1 MSINENFPFI
11 RFGSGLALV
20 GLSIAAMM
28 WMSQVLATN
37 EFNASYTDLGI
48 MGALRSILYIVLPF
62 LIGYILHR
70 VNKKYA
76 LTLSAVFMSLSSLT
90 LAFSKD
96 LLGVFLSQVVF
107 GAALVFYWPVAEA
120 LLADVFKPE
129 ERLRAFGKYSAACSL
144 GFMLGAIFG
153 GVVGQ
158 LIGLRSMFM
167 LSAIISAAAIPPLL
181 GLKVSGYSNTKPKA
195 ISISFFTAL
204 IPAYVLTLPFTA
216 TLASV
221 LALVPGYA
229 ANIGFVE
236 LEIGLMSVPMWFFR
250 VVASIYLAM
259 RPPKNMFHVLLL
271 VGFMMG
277 GPLILNAF
285 IPGYP
290 TMILLLILVGTSA
303 SIFYAVIFY
312 IVSAVASERPEVAI
326 GGFESMIGIGFFV
339 GPPISGA
346 LADMLG
352 ISNLFLLL
360 AAASL
365 AAGMASSVFRQR

>member
-1 MSINENFPFI
+1 MSIEEDFSFI

-62 LIGYILHR
+62 LIGYILHKI
-70 VNKKYA
+70 NKKYA

-90 LAFSKD
+90 LAFSTD
-96 LLGVFLSQVVF
+96 LLGVFLSQVIF
-107 GAALVFYWPVAEA
+107 SAALVFYWPVAEA

-129 ERLRAFGKYSAACSL
+129 ERLRAFGKYSAAWSL

-167 LSAIISAAAIPPLL
+167 LSAIISATAIPALL
-181 GLKVSGYSNTKPKA
+181 GLKVRGYSNAKPKA
-195 ISISFFTAL
+195 IGMSFFTAL
-204 IPAYVLTLPFTA
+204 IPAYALTLPFTS

-221 LALVPGYA
+221 LAIVPGYA

-285 IPGYP
+285 IPSYP